1 MRFSAIAAL
10 LILIT
15 CSPPCCAQQLPQ
27 EIVDRFVT
35 TYLQSDGDLKEIF
48 AETGDSL
55 QDYDVSVREVPVVMG
70 HYQDDEHELLFMI
83 YDKARFE
90 NEKTLMGFLLFP
102 LRSRNLGR
110 LGEPNRYLRV
120 EFDLTCL
127 EEKNCPADMFDRIQW
142 GLLRGALGT
151 HNDAIL
157 AKARDSMTG
166 ESKYG
171 RVFRY
176 KYKLK
181 ECGAVCLGGFE
192 VFATLDGK
200 ILGTVLQQVSY
211 RPDIY

>member
-1 MRFSAIAAL
+1 MRYFVISVFL
-10 LILIT
+10 LTISW
-15 CSPPCCAQQLPQ
+15 CPPCFSQQLPQ
-27 EIVDRFVT
+27 ETVDRFVN
-35 TYLQSDGDLKEIF
+35 TYLQSDADLKEIF

-55 QDYDVSVREVPVVMG
+55 EDYDVSVREVPVVLG

-90 NEKTLMGFLLFP
+90 DEKTLMGFQLFP

-110 LGEPNRYLRV
+110 LGQPNRFLRV

-127 EEKNCPADMFDRIQW
+127 QEKNCPADMFDRIQW

-166 ESKYG
+166 ESAYD

-176 KYKLK
+176 KYKLR

-192 VFATLDGK
+192 VFATRDGK

-211 RPDIY
+211 RPDVY